1 MSSSASSRPWP
12 ANLRKVAPAPLSG
25 EARAASWRVFALV
38 LLSASWF
45 YQSSGHNEAA
55 RFDQIRSITEHG
67 EWWIDRYAAN
77 TFDIVSVGGHTF
89 PNKAPGTTLL
99 GLAPW
104 RLTRFALS
112 ALPLDNGK
120 QLVLTMYLLTIFMAA
135 VPTALISLMIL
146 RFLARS
152 GWTTT
157 SATLVAIGYGVGS
170 IAFPWATTFFGHQ
183 LAAYVAFGAFYLIW
197 DSGSADR
204 ETTTSRLLL
213 AGLMIGFLPVIEYPA
228 AIASGLIVV
237 YAFLLLGIR
246 AASVVVAGA
255 IVGVLPLPLY
265 NAAFLGSPGVL
276 SYSFYKEES
285 LFAAHRQGFMGV
297 SWPRLGI
304 LNEILFKAQRGLF
317 HANPWL
323 TFCLAAPFLIRRLQG
338 VKREFA
344 LAGAIFV
351 AALLFNSGFGDSLVY
366 WGGAFSF
373 GPRHI
378 LFALPFAALLAAA
391 AMRSRVLAP
400 IVGTMIVGTA
410 LLMLTVAAVDPR
422 LPYEPASPFLDFY
435 FPLFSRGL
443 FSINPKSAYE
453 GTVLFGGPGAWNLG
467 RASGLPA
474 SLEILPLGL
483 LWAGAAFFLIN
494 ARSLAGKAAQGITAA
509 LVLGLVAAPGIFRL
523 QSASPR
529 ETGLCQAVSADRM
542 WPYFSD
548 HALQGEPPGYVQRH
562 RAPSPAIALSG
573 QGGTS
578 AISASSRV
586 AVTFSGYLSVSTP
599 GWHLLRL
606 ETIGQAVVYV
616 DGTKRLKID
625 GPGHGPRAEITFLY
639 LSSDAH
645 EVIVRY
651 MSDRPLRSLKV
662 EIAAEGGSFA
672 PLSEGLFSGVC
683 R

>member
-1 MSSSASSRPWP
+1 
-12 ANLRKVAPAPLSG
+12 VAPAPLSG
-25 EARAASWRVFALV
+25 EARAASWRVFAPV
-38 LLSASWF
+38 LLSASYF

-55 RFDQIRSITEHG
+55 RFDQIRSVTEHG
-67 EWWIDRYAAN
+67 EWWIDRYATN

-112 ALPLDNGK
+112 VLPLDNGK
-120 QLVLTMYLLTIFMAA
+120 QLVLTMYLLTILMAA

-157 SATLVAIGYGVGS
+157 SATMIAIGYGVGS

-183 LAAYVAFGAFYLIW
+183 LAAYFAFGAFYLIW
-197 DSGSADR
+197 DSGSAGR

-213 AGLMIGFLPVIEYPA
+213 AGLMVGFLPVIEYPA

-237 YAFLLLGIR
+237 YAFLLLGTR

-255 IVGVLPLPLY
+255 IVGVLPLPVY

-297 SWPRLGI
+297 SWPRLGV

-323 TFCLAAPFLIRRLQG
+323 TFCLAAPFLIRRLDG
-338 VKREFA
+338 VTRELA
-344 LAGAIFV
+344 LAAAIFG

-378 LFALPFAALLAAA
+378 LFALPFAALLAAT
-391 AMRSRVLAP
+391 AMRSRSLAP

-410 LLMLTVAAVDPR
+410 LLMLTVASVDPR
-422 LPYEPASPFLDFY
+422 LPYEPTSPFLDFY
-435 FPLFSRGL
+435 LPLVGRGL
-443 FSINPKSAYE
+443 FSINPRSAYE
-453 GTVLFGGPGAWNLG
+453 GLVIFGGSGAFNLG
-467 RASGLPA
+467 RALGLPP

-483 LWAGAAFFLIN
+483 AWACAAFFIFN
-494 ARSLAGKAAQGITAA
+494 ARSLAGRAVRGLTAT
-509 LVLGLVAAPGIFRL
+509 LVLALAVAPGFLRL
-523 QSASPR
+523 KSATPR
-529 ETGLCQAVSADRM
+529 EPGLCRAVSADRM
-542 WPYFSD
+542 WAYFSD
-548 HALQGEPPGYVQRH
+548 HALQGEPPGDVQHQRVD
-562 RAPSPAIALSG
+562 SPAIALSG
-573 QGGTS
+573 RSGTS
-578 AISASSRV
+578 PVHASSSV
-586 AVTFSGYLSVSTP
+586 AVTFSGYLGVSAP

-625 GPGHGPRAEITFLY
+625 GPGHSPRAEMTRLY

-662 EIAAEGGSFA
+662 EIVAEGGSFA

>member
-1 MSSSASSRPWP
+1 M
-12 ANLRKVAPAPLSG
+12 APAPLSG

-38 LLSASWF
+38 LLSASYF

-55 RFDQIRSITEHG
+55 RFDQIRSVTEHG
-67 EWWIDRYAAN
+67 EWWIDRYATN
-77 TFDIVSVGGHTF
+77 TFDIVSVDGHTF
-89 PNKAPGTTLL
+89 PNKAPGATLL

-112 ALPLDNGK
+112 ALPIDNGK
-120 QLVLTMYLLTIFMAA
+120 QLVLTMYLLTLLMAA
-135 VPTALISLMIL
+135 LPTALISLMIL
-146 RFLARS
+146 RFLART
-152 GWTTT
+152 GWSTT
-157 SATLVAIGYGVGS
+157 SATVVALGYGVGS

-183 LAAYVAFGAFYLIW
+183 LAALFAFGAFYLIW
-197 DSGSADR
+197 DSRSTGL

-213 AGLMIGFLPVIEYPA
+213 SGLMIGFLPVIEYPA

-237 YAFLLLGIR
+237 YAFLLLGGR
-246 AASVVVAGA
+246 AASLVVAGA
-255 IVGVLPLPLY
+255 IAGILPLPLY

-276 SYSFYKEES
+276 SYGLYKEDS
-285 LFAAHRQGFMGV
+285 IFAAHQQGFMGV
-297 SWPRLGI
+297 SWPRLGV

-323 TFCLAAPFLIRRLQG
+323 TFSLAAPFLIRRLDG

-391 AMRSRVLAP
+391 AMRSQVLAP
-400 IVGTMIVGTA
+400 ITGAMIVGTA
-410 LLMLTVAAVDPR
+410 LLMLTVASVDPR
-422 LPYEPASPFLDFY
+422 LPYEPTSPFLDFY
-435 FPLFSRGL
+435 LPLFSRGL
-443 FSINPKSAYE
+443 FSINPRSAYVD
-453 GTVLFGGPGAWNLG
+453 TVIFGSSGAWNLG
-467 RASGLPA
+467 RAMGLPP

-494 ARSLAGKAAQGITAA
+494 ARSLAGKAAHGITAT
-509 LVLGLVAAPGIFRL
+509 LVLAWVMAPGIFRL
-523 QSASPR
+523 SSATPR
-529 ETGLCQAVSADRM
+529 EPGLCQAVSVDRM

-548 HALQGEPPGYVQRH
+548 HALQGEPAADVQRL
-562 RAPSPAIALSG
+562 RVGSPAIALSG
-573 QGGTS
+573 DSGTD
-578 AISASSRV
+578 AVKASSSV
-586 AVTFSGYLSVSTP
+586 AVTFSGYLGVSTP
-599 GWHLLRL
+599 GWYVLRL
-606 ETIGQAVVYV
+606 ETIGQAVIYV
-616 DGTKRLKID
+616 DGTKRLKIE
-625 GPGHGPRAEITFLY
+625 GPGHGPRDQTTLLY

-645 EVIVRY
+645 ELIVRY

-662 EIAAEGGSFA
+662 EIAAQDGAFT
-672 PLSEGLFSGVC
+672 PLSDRLFSGTC